1 MGSKARAEERRKK
14 KMKKKSKKHRYSSSP
29 PASSPSSTESS
40 TSSDE
45 TRKLKKRRHRHDSD
59 SESSGRKHRRTRHS
73 THIRRGEKHAQKE
86 ACNNSASDENRGRPS
101 PQEVAFA
108 MLCKFPELANDL
120 KQLLKMLDDGQA
132 VDLTGLT
139 NEHVAAYLKQLFQ
152 SLLLQK
158 TVQGLYF
165 LPDGASRKTLDVLS
179 SVLSSSEQIKNSGQ
193 QDINKEEKDSP
204 QLANEDGRADHY
216 GPVEQKR
223 RVIGPAMPSAEML
236 EAAARLTAAGPSPRE
251 ADEDISMEPFVGPPP
266 PAAVKEA
273 ESANEAERFEEVERI
288 IAPDVGNAYELMA
301 LRVGAS
307 ADLMKKRYWKLS
319 LLVHPDKCTH
329 PRAHEAFTA
338 LNQAFKDLQD
348 PIKRTKIDQQ
358 IQEKETREEFE
369 AELKA
374 KREAAEWRKIRGES
388 LPGDD
393 ALLYTSKAMVRDE
406 WMTQLPPERKAG
418 APTQQSTFFSRSVK
432 SGRGDT
438 SVWTDTP
445 MDKVRKARMG
455 FLEGERQSMLSN
467 ESDHLYKE
475 ERYPASAEIM
485 DQFNSVKRGMSLV
498 EKHQM
503 EHTKVKKASN
513 KREALQPAEW
523 VASHPWKPWD
533 RDKDLTAGR
542 QKVDLDK
549 SNMAEGLTS
558 RFSSSHKERNFL

>member
-1 MGSKARAEERRKK
+1 MPQSIVSDRDLRMMSLFWKALFENMGTTLKF
-14 KMKKKSKKHRYSSSP
+14 SSSFHP
-29 PASSPSSTESS
+29 QTDRQSEEANSTLL
-40 TSSDE
+40 D
-45 TRKLKKRRHRHDSD
+45 
-59 SESSGRKHRRTRHS
+59 
-73 THIRRGEKHAQKE
+73 
-86 ACNNSASDENRGRPS
+86 
-101 PQEVAFA
+101 
-108 MLCKFPELANDL
+108 
-120 KQLLKMLDDGQA
+120 LLKCYVSEHKATWEHYLPL
-132 VDLTGLT
+132 VDYAYNNTVHTSTGKAPFEIVEGGKKVPPILHT
-139 NEHVAAYLKQLFQ
+139 KDKIFEADKYVQNTDEAYKKIKLALEKTQFKQKKAADCHCRELVF
-152 SLLLQK
+152 SLGDWVLLC
-158 TVQGLYF
+158 F
-165 LPDGASRKTLDVLS
+165 
-179 SVLSSSEQIKNSGQ
+179 
-193 QDINKEEKDSP
+193 EK
-204 QLANEDGRADHY
+204 A
-216 GPVEQKR
+216 
-223 RVIGPAMPSAEML
+223 RVIGPAMPSAELL

-288 IAPDVGNAYELMA
+288 IAPDVGNAYELMS

-393 ALLYTSKAMVRDE
+393 ALLNTPKAMVRDE

-418 APTQQSTFFSRSVK
+418 APTQQSTFFSKNVK

-438 SVWTDTP
+438 SVWTDSP

-475 ERYPASAEIM
+475 ERDPASAGIM
-485 DQFNSVKRGMSLV
+485 DQFNSVKRGKSLV

-503 EHTKVKKASN
+503 EHTKVKRASN
-513 KREALQPAEW
+513 KREAPQPSEW
-523 VASHPWKPWD
+523 AASHPWKPWD

-558 RFSSSHKERNFL
+558 RFSSSHKERSFL